1 MASGERDRRARC
13 PERRAAHLQRRHDVV
28 ADRRA
33 RRVSR
38 GHFRYPRRGRGVR
51 RRELR
56 VRGGHRQARGE
67 QSAVRSRPEFTLHDL
82 LYNSVARDPQKTAV
96 VDGDAKHTY
105 EDLERQS
112 GSLGAA
118 LSEAGVGRGDRVGV
132 YMEKSWEAIVAML
145 AASRIGAAYVNV
157 NPLFKAPQVEYLAG
171 DCDIR
176 VMIGDTPKLEE
187 LQPKTVQ
194 TAFYRG
200 AKPEGPAARSYV
212 DVAEALEG
220 EGLKVDRNVSESDLG
235 TILYT
240 SGSTGMPKGVS
251 TSQRNVVVGA
261 QIVSTY
267 LENTPEDRILSAL
280 PLNFDAGMSQFT
292 TSLRVGATL
301 VLQRSRL
308 PGDLVRAL
316 RRHEIT
322 GVTGVPPLWALLLRS
337 AKAIEEEPLTHL
349 RYIANTGGRIPFA
362 NLNELKRLL
371 TGLSGTRIYLM
382 YGLTEAFRS
391 TYLPPE
397 EIDRASPETGWC
409 IGKAIPDTEILVIDK
424 EGRECA
430 PGEVGELVHRGP
442 TVAMCYWGKQEATNK
457 AYRPNPLAPP
467 ELLDVER
474 VVYSG
479 DLVRKDEEGYLY
491 FIGRDDAMIKS
502 QGYRLSPEEVENL
515 LIGSGLVH
523 EACAFG
529 VEDPEVGQLVM
540 AVVSLKDGADED
552 SVEKIREHVIKNG
565 PPYMVPK
572 EIFIQDELPKTGS
585 GKIDRK
591 GITNAYAS

>member
-1 MASGERDRRARC
+1 MT
-13 PERRAAHLQRRHDVV
+13 H
-28 ADRRA
+28 
-33 RRVSR
+33 
-38 GHFRYPRRGRGVR
+38 
-51 RRELR
+51 
-56 VRGGHRQARGE
+56 
-67 QSAVRSRPEFTLHDL
+67 PEFTLHDL
-82 LYNSVARDPQKTAV
+82 LHNSVERDPAGVAV
-96 VDGDAKHTY
+96 VDGSAEYTF
-105 EDLERQS
+105 EDLEHATN
-112 GSLGAA
+112 SLAAA
-118 LSEAGVGRGDRVGV
+118 LREAGVKKGDRVGV
-132 YMEKSWEAIVAML
+132 YMEKSREVIVAMI
-145 AASRIGAAYVNV
+145 AASKIGAAYVNI
-157 NPLFKAPQVEYLAG
+157 NPLFKPPQVAYVAQ
-171 DCDIR
+171 DCDVR
-176 VMIGDTPKLEE
+176 VMIGDSARLDDLEAG
-187 LQPKTVQ
+187 TISG
-194 TAFYRG
+194 TAFYKGDAPR
-200 AKPEGPAARSYV
+200 EEAAGRLV
-212 DVAEALEG
+212 DLAEVLGDKETQRV
-220 EGLKVDRNVSESDLG
+220 EQRVSEADLG

-240 SGSTGMPKGVS
+240 SGSTGMPKGVA
-251 TSQRNVVVGA
+251 TSQRNLVVGA

-267 LENTPEDRILSAL
+267 LQNTSEDRILSAL

-292 TSLRVGATL
+292 TALRVGATL

-308 PGDLVRAL
+308 PGDLTRAL

-322 GVTGVPPLWALLLRS
+322 GLTGVPPLWALLLRS
-337 AKAIEEEPLTHL
+337 ARAIEEEPLAHL

-362 NLNELKRLL
+362 NLDELKRLL
-371 TGLSGTRIYLM
+371 TDLCGTRIYLM

-397 EIDRASPETGWC
+397 EIYRASPEIGWC

-442 TVAMCYWGKQEATNK
+442 TVAMCYWGKEEATNK

-540 AVVSLKDGADED
+540 AVVSLKDGADEAD
-552 SVEKIREHVIKNG
+552 PVGKIREHVIKNG

-572 EIFIQDELPKTGS
+572 EIFVQDELPKSGT

-591 GITNAYAS
+591 SISNAYANA

>member
-1 MASGERDRRARC
+1 MA
-13 PERRAAHLQRRHDVV
+13 H
-28 ADRRA
+28 
-33 RRVSR
+33 
-38 GHFRYPRRGRGVR
+38 
-51 RRELR
+51 
-56 VRGGHRQARGE
+56 
-67 QSAVRSRPEFTLHDL
+67 PEFTLHDL
-82 LYNSVARDPQKTAV
+82 LRNTVERDPAGV
-96 VDGDAKHTY
+96 AIVDGDAEYTY
-105 EDLERQS
+105 EDLERGS
-112 GSLGAA
+112 NSLGAT
-118 LSEAGVGRGDRVGV
+118 LQEAGVERGDRVGV

-145 AASRIGAAYVNV
+145 AASRVGAAYVNI
-157 NPLFKAPQVEYLAG
+157 NPLFKPPQVAYVAQ

-176 VMIGDTPKLEE
+176 VMIGDRARLDALEAG
-187 LQPKTVQ
+187 TVQ
-194 TAFYRG
+194 GTAFYKGEAPREEIAG
-200 AKPEGPAARSYV
+200 GLV
-212 DVAEALEG
+212 DLAEVLGNGDAPGVVE
-220 EGLKVDRNVSESDLG
+220 RQVSEADLG

-240 SGSTGMPKGVS
+240 SGSTGMPKGVAW
-251 TSQRNVVVGA
+251 SQHNIVVGA
-261 QIVSTY
+261 QIVTTY
-267 LENTPEDRILSAL
+267 LQNTSDDRILSAL

-316 RRHEIT
+316 RRHQIT
-322 GVTGVPPLWALLLRS
+322 GLTGVPPLWALLLRS
-337 AKAIEEEPLTHL
+337 SRAIEEEPLEHL

-362 NLNELKRLL
+362 NLDELKRLL

-397 EIDRASPETGWC
+397 EIDLASPEIGWC

-467 ELLDVER
+467 ELLETER

-540 AVVSLKDGADED
+540 AVVSLKDGGPNGGA
-552 SVEKIREHVIKNG
+552 VERIREHVIKNG
-565 PPYMVPK
+565 PPYMVPR
-572 EIFIQDELPKTGS
+572 EIFVQDELPKSGT

-591 GITNAYAS
+591 AITNAYAS

>member
-1 MASGERDRRARC
+1 MT
-13 PERRAAHLQRRHDVV
+13 H
-28 ADRRA
+28 
-33 RRVSR
+33 
-38 GHFRYPRRGRGVR
+38 
-51 RRELR
+51 
-56 VRGGHRQARGE
+56 
-67 QSAVRSRPEFTLHDL
+67 PEFTLHDL
-82 LYNSVARDPQKTAV
+82 LRNSVERDSGRVAI
-96 VDGDAKHTY
+96 VDGNAEYTY
-105 EDLERQS
+105 EDLDRQS
-112 GSLGAA
+112 NSLCAA
-118 LSEAGVGRGDRVGV
+118 LQEAGVEKGDRVGV

-145 AASRIGAAYVNV
+145 AASRAGAAYVNI
-157 NPLFKAPQVEYLAG
+157 NPLFKPPQVAYVAQ
-171 DCDIR
+171 DCDVR
-176 VMIGDTPKLEE
+176 VMIGDSVRLDDLEAG
-187 LQPKTVQ
+187 TVPG
-194 TAFYRG
+194 TVLYKGEAPREEIAG
-200 AKPEGPAARSYV
+200 RLA
-212 DVAEALEG
+212 DLAEVLRNG
-220 EGLKVDRNVSESDLG
+220 EAPPTERQVSETDLG

-240 SGSTGMPKGVS
+240 SGSTGMPKGVA
-251 TSQRNVVVGA
+251 TSQRNIVAGA

-267 LENTPEDRILSAL
+267 LNNTKEDRILSAL

-292 TSLRVGATL
+292 TALRVGASL

-308 PGDLVRAL
+308 PGDLLRAL

-322 GVTGVPPLWALLLRS
+322 GLTGVPPLWALLLRS
-337 AKAIEEEPLTHL
+337 AKAIEEEPLEHL

-362 NLNELKRLL
+362 NLDELKRLL
-371 TGLSGTRIYLM
+371 KHTKIYLM

-409 IGKAIPDTEILVIDK
+409 IGKAIPNTEILVIDK
-424 EGRECA
+424 DGRECA

-442 TVAMCYWGKQEATNK
+442 TVAMCYWGKEEATRK

-479 DLVRKDEEGYLY
+479 DLVLRDEDGYFY
-491 FIGRDDAMIKS
+491 FVGRDDAMIKS

-540 AVVSLKDGADED
+540 AVVSLKDGA
-552 SVEKIREHVIKNG
+552 VEGAVGKIREYVIKNG
-565 PPYMVPK
+565 PPYMVPR
-572 EIFIQDELPKTGS
+572 EIFVQDELPKSGT

-591 GITNAYAS
+591 SISNAYSDG

>member
-1 MASGERDRRARC
+1 
-13 PERRAAHLQRRHDVV
+13 
-28 ADRRA
+28 
-33 RRVSR
+33 
-38 GHFRYPRRGRGVR
+38 VR
-51 RRELR
+51 P
-56 VRGGHRQARGE
+56 
-67 QSAVRSRPEFTLHDL
+67 RPEFTLHDL
-82 LYNSVARDPQKTAV
+82 LYNSVAHDPQKTAV
-96 VDGDAKHTY
+96 VDGDAKYTY

-112 GSLGAA
+112 SSLGAA
-118 LSEAGVGRGDRVGV
+118 LAEAGVGRGDRVGV
-132 YMEKSWEAIVAML
+132 YLEKSWEAIVAML
-145 AASRIGAAYVNV
+145 AASRIGAVYVNV
-157 NPLFKAPQVEYLAG
+157 NPLFKAPQAEYLAG

-200 AKPEGPAARSYV
+200 AKPEGPAAGSYV
-212 DVAEALEG
+212 DVAEALAG
-220 EGLKVDRNVSESDLG
+220 EGLKEDRNVSESDLG

-292 TSLRVGATL
+292 TSLRARATL
-301 VLQRSRL
+301 YLLRSRL
-308 PGDLVRAL
+308 PGDLLKAL

-322 GVTGVPPLWALLLRS
+322 GVTGVPPLWALLIRGARS
-337 AKAIEEEPLTHL
+337 IRENPLTHL
-349 RYIANTGGRIPFA
+349 RYLANTGGRIPQA
-362 NLNELKRLL
+362 NLDELRDLL
-371 TGLSGTRIYLM
+371 EPAGTRIFLM

-391 TYLPPE
+391 TYLAPE
-397 EIDRASPETGWC
+397 EIHRSSPEQGNC
-409 IGKAIPDTEILVIDK
+409 IGKAIPNTEIMVITREGK
-424 EGRECA
+424 EAA
-430 PGEVGELVHRGP
+430 PGEPGELVHRGP
-442 TVAMCYWGKQEATNK
+442 TVALGYWGNEEATRK

-479 DLVRKDEEGYLY
+479 DTVERDAEGYLY
-491 FIGRDDAMIKS
+491 FLGREDAMIKN

-515 LIGSGLVH
+515 LLSSGLVH

-529 VEDPEVGQLVM
+529 VENPAVGQDVI
-540 AVVSLKDGADED
+540 AVISLRNGSEEGAVDR
-552 SVEKIREHVIKNG
+552 VREYAINNG
-565 PPYMVPK
+565 PPYMMPK
-572 EIFIQDELPKTGS
+572 EILVRDELPKTGS

-591 GITNAYAS
+591 GISSAYSNG

>member
-1 MASGERDRRARC
+1 MT
-13 PERRAAHLQRRHDVV
+13 H
-28 ADRRA
+28 
-33 RRVSR
+33 
-38 GHFRYPRRGRGVR
+38 
-51 RRELR
+51 
-56 VRGGHRQARGE
+56 
-67 QSAVRSRPEFTLHDL
+67 PEFTLHDL
-82 LYNSVARDPQKTAV
+82 LRNTVERDPSKVAV
-96 VDGDAKHTY
+96 VDGRAEYTY
-105 EDLERQS
+105 EDLEH
-112 GSLGAA
+112 GSNALCAA
-118 LSEAGVGRGDRVGV
+118 LQEAGVKKGDRVGV

-145 AASRIGAAYVNV
+145 ATSRAGAAYVNI
-157 NPLFKAPQVEYLAG
+157 NPLFKPPQVAYVAQ

-176 VMIGDTPKLEE
+176 VMIGDSAKLDDLETG
-187 LQPKTVQ
+187 TVSG
-194 TAFYRG
+194 TAFY
-200 AKPEGPAARSYV
+200 EGVPPREEAAGTLV
-212 DVAEALEG
+212 DLAEVL
-220 EGLKVDRNVSESDLG
+220 RNGDVSAEERQVSEVDLG

-240 SGSTGMPKGVS
+240 SGSTGMPKGVA
-251 TSQRNVVVGA
+251 TSQRNIVVGA

-267 LENTPEDRILSAL
+267 LENTSEDRILSAL

-308 PGDLVRAL
+308 PGDLLRAI

-322 GVTGVPPLWALLLRS
+322 GVTGVPPLWALLLRG
-337 AKAIEEEPLTHL
+337 AKAIQEEPLTHL
-349 RYIANTGGRIPFA
+349 RYIANTGGRIPQA
-362 NLNELKRLL
+362 NLDELRQLL
-371 TGLSGTRIYLM
+371 EPAGTKIYLM

-397 EIDRASPETGWC
+397 EIWRSSRERGNC
-409 IGKAIPDTEILVIDK
+409 IGKAIPNTEIMVVNA
-424 EGRECA
+424 EGEECA

-442 TVAMCYWGKQEATNK
+442 TVAMGYWGNEEATRK

-479 DLVRKDEEGYLY
+479 DLAKRDEDGFLY
-491 FIGRDDAMIKS
+491 HLGRNDGMIKS
-502 QGYRLSPEEVENL
+502 QGYRLSPEEVEDL

-529 VEDPEVGQLVM
+529 VPDPEMGHLVM
-540 AVVSLKDGADED
+540 AVVSLRNGEVYEEEAIEQ
-552 SVEKIREHVIKNG
+552 VREHVIKNG

-572 EIFIQDELPKTGS
+572 EIFVLDELPKTGS

-591 GITNAYAS
+591 GISNAYANG